1 MNQSQ
6 ITTRYA
12 KALFDLAMERR
23 VLDRVKDDMI
33 FIDEVCHQNKDL
45 RGMLHNPVIQV
56 DKKQKVLHLI
66 FGSKIDK
73 LTLSFLDI
81 IARKRREYYIDGIAS
96 AFVALFKEYKGIKT
110 AYVSSAVSLTEP
122 DRKSILEMFRNFTG
136 KEIELIEQIKPDLL
150 GGFVLS
156 LDNYQVDQSVRSKI
170 KQLKKDFGK
179 NLYIK
184 GF

>member
-12 KALFDLAMERR
+12 KALFDLALEQR

-33 FIDEVCHQNKDL
+33 LIDEVCHQNKDL

-56 DKKQKVLHLI
+56 EKKQKVLHQV
-66 FGSKIDK
+66 FGSTIDK
-73 LTLSFLDI
+73 LTLGFLDI

-110 AYVSSAVSLTEP
+110 AYVTSAVALTDT
-122 DRKSILEMFRNFTG
+122 DRKAILDMFRNFTG
-136 KEIELIEQIKPDLL
+136 KEIELIEQLNPGML

-156 LDNYQVDQSVRSKI
+156 LDNYQIDQSLRTKV
-170 KQLKKDFGK
+170 KQLKKDFEK